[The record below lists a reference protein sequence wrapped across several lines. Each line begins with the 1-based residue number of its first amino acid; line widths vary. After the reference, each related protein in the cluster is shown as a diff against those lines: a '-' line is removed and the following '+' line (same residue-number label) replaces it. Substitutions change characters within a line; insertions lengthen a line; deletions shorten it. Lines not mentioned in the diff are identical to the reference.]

1 MTLHQLTIFLAV
13 CKFHSFTQAADD
25 LKMSQPDVSVQIRNL
40 ENEIGLSL
48 FERLGKK
55 FRLTEAGEVL
65 RERATNICS
74 QVEDTRQVL
83 AELKGMVRG
92 SLVVGASTTIG
103 MYLLSNPISEFSRR
117 FPGIKTHLKTG
128 TTGAI
133 EEMVLN
139 AVVDLGFTVGVPIP
153 EVKSEIFMDD
163 ELVLIHLPRHAFSAK
178 KQVRLE
184 DLSNENFILRGP
196 GSLSHRVFVD
206 LFRSKETRPNIGM
219 ELDNTQ
225 AVKWAVAEGL
235 GISLIPKHAVM
246 QEIKRRLLSIKRIDG
261 IQLHCPL
268 NIISHPQRKFSPATR
283 AFLDLIR
290 SYFEKRQ
297 QLSADKAQTPCPRTD
312 VSR

>member
-13 CKFHSFTQAADD
+13 AKFRSFTQAADD

-40 ENEIGLSL
+40 ENEIELSL

-55 FRLTEAGEVL
+55 IRLTEAGEVL
-65 RERATNICS
+65 KERATNICS
-74 QVEDTRQVL
+74 QLEDTRQLL

-103 MYLLSNPISEFSRR
+103 MYLLSKPIDEFSRR

-153 EVKSEIFMDD
+153 EVKGEIFMDD
-163 ELVLIHLPRHAFSAK
+163 ELVLIHLPRHPFSAK

-184 DLSNENFILRGP
+184 DLYNENFILRGP
-196 GSLSHRVFVD
+196 GSLSYRVFVD
-206 LFRSKETRPNIGM
+206 LFRDKGTIPNIGM

-235 GISLIPKHAVM
+235 GVSLVPKHAVM
-246 QEIKRRLLSIKRIDG
+246 QELKRRLLSMKRIEG
-261 IQLHCPL
+261 VSLHCPL
-268 NIISHPQRKFSPATR
+268 NIISHPQKKFSPAAR
-283 AFLDLIR
+283 AFLDLLR
-290 SYFEKRQ
+290 GHFEKRQ
-297 QLSADKAQTPCPRTD
+297 RLSA
-312 VSR
+312 

>member
-13 CKFHSFTQAADD
+13 AKFRSFTQAADD

-55 FRLTEAGEVL
+55 IRLTEAGEVL
-65 RERATNICS
+65 KERATNICS
-74 QVEDTRQVL
+74 QLEDTRQLL

-103 MYLLSNPISEFSRR
+103 MYLLSKPIGEFSRR
-117 FPGIKTHLKTG
+117 FPGIKTYLKTG
-128 TTGAI
+128 TTGAV

-153 EVKSEIFMDD
+153 EVKGEIFMND
-163 ELVLIHLPRHAFSAK
+163 ELVLIHLPRHPFSAK

-184 DLSNENFILRGP
+184 DLYNENFILRGP
-196 GSLSHRVFVD
+196 GSLSHRVFVN
-206 LFRSKETRPNIGM
+206 LFRDKETRPNIGM

-246 QEIKRRLLSIKRIDG
+246 PELQRRLLSIKRIEG
-261 IQLHCPL
+261 GLLQCPL
-268 NIISHPQRKFSPATR
+268 NIISHPQRKFSPAAR
-283 AFLDLIR
+283 AFLELIR
-290 SYFEKRQ
+290 GHFAKR
-297 QLSADKAQTPCPRTD
+297 
-312 VSR
+312 